1 MSWIVDDIPIEPA
14 TFGSRFKSRRPPT
27 AQRPSAQRPS
37 QEIANDQGF
46 SRQPPQFSRQPP
58 QQEQQQ
64 FSRQS
69 SQQEQQQFSRQPS
82 LQEQEQFSRQP
93 PQQEQ
98 QFSRFPAGKRVNKGL
113 HGQN

>member
-1 MSWIVDDIPIEPA
+1 MDDIPIEPA

-64 FSRQS
+64 FSRQ
-69 SQQEQQQFSRQPS
+69 
-82 LQEQEQFSRQP
+82 P

-98 QFSRFPAGKRVNKGL
+98 QFSRFPAGKKVQKVGSIAHWNFRC
-113 HGQN
+113 

>member
-1 MSWIVDDIPIEPA
+1 MDDIPIEPA

-64 FSRQS
+64 FSRQPP
-69 SQQEQQQFSRQPS
+69 QQEQQ
-82 LQEQEQFSRQP
+82 QFSRQP

-98 QFSRFPAGKRVNKGL
+98 QFSRFPAGKKVHTGL
-113 HGQN
+113 P